1 MTVLDSG
8 VPRTVNVKKIGF
20 QSLVGFGFP
29 SAEFRIPPAK
39 ISRTLD
45 STGTNFQDY
54 EIQIP
59 LHGSINSNWCLSLLG
74 TLCLDRDPLILC
86 T

>member
-1 MTVLDSG
+1 MDSGLQVLDSG
-8 VPRTVNVKKIGF
+8 FSVNVNEIGF
-20 QSLVGFGFP
+20 QSLVGFGIP

-45 STGTNFQDY
+45 STVTNFPDY

-59 LHGSINSNWCLSLLG
+59 LRVSINSNS
-74 TLCLDRDPLILC
+74 R
-86 T
+86 